1 MGSFERA
8 WSLVKEDSEPNE
20 IDILPFEMNQY
31 GKIPDDGSFPSFLE
45 GKPVRSTKEVE
56 QVKDVELK
64 DGTIL
69 PTAYAVF
76 IGISGSMEY
85 FSPKGM
91 GEVMNGTRNINDGDI
106 THLIPNHIC
115 EGCGDELADKEE
127 DEFEEGFVDGLCRD
141 CRGVG
146 EEEYDGI

>member
-1 MGSFERA
+1 MTAFDRA
-8 WSLVKEDSEPNE
+8 WDFMKEDSDPDE
-20 IDILPFEMNQY
+20 IDILPFDMSLY
-31 GKIPDDGSFPSFLE
+31 GKDPISGE
-45 GKPVRSTKEVE
+45 AIRSTKDVE

-76 IGISGSMEY
+76 IGITGGMEY

-106 THLIPNHIC
+106 THLLPNHIC

-141 CRGVG
+141 CRGV
-146 EEEYDGI
+146 EY